1 VRKFVSKRQLSERLD
16 ALGDNVAELSQAV
29 TGIES
34 DLATV
39 AANTKPGRD
48 HRKPPRAWWAIVAI
62 IPVALALAI
71 AAAQFVYT
79 KDAGSPLRVFADVI
93 GAVLVVLSV
102 VAQSVLVILDAWG
115 VDESDRTRSITSIVS
130 IVVGIV
136 GGTFVAI
143 GALNAH
149 GA

>member
-1 VRKFVSKRQLSERLD
+1 MT
-16 ALGDNVAELSQAV
+16 NV
-29 TGIES
+29 ES
-34 DLATV
+34 SLATV
-39 AANTKPGRD
+39 AVNAEPGGD
-48 HRKPPRAWWAIVAI
+48 HRKPPKAWWAIVGI
-62 IPVALALAI
+62 VPVALALAI
-71 AAAQFVYT
+71 AAAHFVYT
-79 KDAGSPLRVFADVI
+79 KDAGSPFRVFADVI

-115 VDESDRTRSITSIVS
+115 IDESDRTRSITSIVS
-130 IVVGIV
+130 IVIGIV